1 MELVFSIMYV
11 GITGLISFYVGA
23 LLPRSIFDETKFPYK
38 SFKFEK
44 GGKIY
49 DKLNIRKWKGEI
61 IDMSKIM
68 TIILPKQLPLGSKS
82 EDVYSLIKE
91 TCVAEAV
98 HWILC
103 VISMGNLWI
112 WKSIEGV
119 LIWGLCILGNMPF
132 IFVQRYNRPHL
143 TVIFKKMQ
151 KREKLRNI
159 EG

>member
-1 MELVFSIMYV
+1 MELFFSIIYV

-38 SFKFEK
+38 TFKFEK
-44 GGKIY
+44 NGKIY
-49 DKLNIRKWKGEI
+49 DKLNIKRWKGEI

-68 TIILPKQLPLGSKS
+68 KIILPKQLPLNSKS
-82 EDVYSLIKE
+82 ADVYSLIKE

-98 HWILC
+98 HWVLC
-103 VISMGNLWI
+103 VVSIGNLWI

-119 LIWGLCILGNMPF
+119 LIWLLCILGNMPF

-143 TVIFKKMQ
+143 MVICKKMRR
-151 KREKLRNI
+151 REKLRNS

>member
-1 MELVFSIMYV
+1 MELLFSIIYV

-23 LLPRSIFDETKFPYK
+23 FLPRSIFHPTKFPYK
-38 SFKFEK
+38 PFKFEK
-44 GGKIY
+44 NGKIY
-49 DKLNIRKWKGEI
+49 EKLNIRKWKGEI

-68 TIILPKQLPLGSKS
+68 KIILPKKIPLSASAK
-82 EDVYSLIKE
+82 DIYYLIKE

-98 HWILC
+98 HWMLC
-103 VISMGNLWI
+103 IVSIGNIWI

-119 LIWGLCILGNMPF
+119 LVWILCIIGNLPF

-143 TVIFKKMQ
+143 QALCDKMIA
-151 KREKLRNI
+151 REKLRKS

>member
-1 MELVFSIMYV
+1 MELFFSIVYV

-23 LLPRSIFDETKFPYK
+23 LLPRNMFDETKFPYK
-38 SFKFEK
+38 AFKFEK

-49 DKLNIRKWKGEI
+49 EKINIRKWKGEI

-68 TIILPKQLPLGSKS
+68 KIILPKQLPLASKS
-82 EDVYSLIKE
+82 EDVYSLVKE
-91 TCVAEAV
+91 TCVAEAI
-98 HWILC
+98 HWVLC
-103 VISMGNLWI
+103 VISAGNLWI

-119 LIWGLCILGNMPF
+119 LIWILCILGNMPF

-143 TVIFKKMQ
+143 IAVCKKMRR
-151 KREKLRNI
+151 REKLRNS

>member
-1 MELVFSIMYV
+1 MSIKQKIPEV
-11 GITGLISFYVGA
+11 KFFY
-23 LLPRSIFDETKFPYK
+23 TNKT
-38 SFKFEK
+38 FKFEN

-49 DKLNIRKWKGEI
+49 DKLNIRKWKDEL

-68 TIILPKQLPLGSKS
+68 KIILPKQLPLSSNSG
-82 EDVYSLIKE
+82 DVYSLVKE
-91 TCVAEAV
+91 TCVAEAI

-103 VISMGNLWI
+103 VVSIGNIWI

-119 LIWGLCILGNMPF
+119 LIWILCILGNLPF

-143 TVIFKKMQ
+143 LIICEKMI
-151 KREKLRNI
+151 KREKLRKT

>member
-1 MELVFSIMYV
+1 MELLFSIIYV
-11 GITGLISFYVGA
+11 GITGLISFYAGA
-23 LLPRSIFDETKFPYK
+23 FMPRKFFHEDKFPYK
-38 SFKFEK
+38 PFKFEQ

-68 TIILPKQLPLGSKS
+68 KIILPKQLPLSS
-82 EDVYSLIKE
+82 NSSDVYSLVKE

-103 VISMGNLWI
+103 VVSVGNLWI
-112 WKSIEGV
+112 WKSVEGV
-119 LIWGLCILGNMPF
+119 LIWILCILGNLPF

-143 TVIFKKMQ
+143 LIICKKMIE
-151 KREKLRNI
+151 REKLRKN